1 MDMAVVMRPSALAA
15 VFTIAVACAPREV
28 PIRYLRSADYE
39 FSTADRATIERILD
53 ATTVEVRRILPSL
66 PAQIELTVRPG
77 ADVIAETGETA
88 AATPPAGVVWT
99 VDPSRPGGVVKVA
112 EDELR
117 ATLFHEFHHLV
128 RWAAGSPRSIVEH
141 AVFEGM
147 ATVFERDFAGVDP
160 PWGKYSEDVV
170 ALEKEL
176 LSLPGDARV
185 RDWLFSHPD
194 GRRWIGI
201 KVGAY
206 WVDRAAAASKQT
218 SASLA
223 VAPASEVLAMANAQ
237 K

>member
-1 MDMAVVMRPSALAA
+1 MLAA
-15 VFTIAVACAPREV
+15 AFTIAVACAPRDAAV
-28 PIRYLRSADYE
+28 RYLRSADYE
-39 FSTADRATIERILD
+39 FSRADRATIERIFE
-53 ATTVEVRRILPSL
+53 ATTLEVRPILPSL

-88 AATPPAGVVWT
+88 TVTPPAGVVWT

-117 ATLFHEFHHLV
+117 ASLFHEFHHLV
-128 RWAAGSPRSIVEH
+128 RLAAGTPGSIVEH

-160 PWGKYSEDVV
+160 PWGKYSEDVI

-176 LSLPGDARV
+176 LSLPGDASV

-206 WVDRAAAASKQT
+206 WVDRAAAASHRT
-218 SASLA
+218 SAGLA
-223 VAPASEVLAMANAQ
+223 AVPAAEVLAMANAR